1 VAKLILG
8 ALVLVLV
15 ALVVIRWIMKLP
27 SRYER
32 TPKTLSPWN
41 SLDQGIDPSVSD
53 EGKL

>member
-1 VAKLILG
+1 MAKLFLG

-15 ALVVIRWIMKLP
+15 AGFIIRQILRLP
-27 SRYER
+27 SKYER

-41 SLDQGIDPSVSD
+41 SLDNGIDPSVSD